1 MLFIPSNIC
10 SYKGFNVWSV
20 NFIFDLNISLAPLNK
35 DDFLNPVLA
44 FNNSI
49 YFFTNS
55 SSNLTI
61 SPIQVPTYLLVVS
74 TSKFGVFNNH
84 VIKPSIFAS
93 VILIFFFS
101 IKLRNSFNE
110 TRLSWSGFWDI
121 NLLINPTGLLTPIF
135 PTISETE
142 SEILFP
148 IFFLRFSNLDN
159 NSSWFF
165 CEFSQTSPIIF
176 NTVSNCFWLSELFPN
191 ASICLIA
198 PSKKEG
204 SSPE

>member
-1 MLFIPSNIC
+1 M
-10 SYKGFNVWSV
+10 

-74 TSKFGVFNNH
+74 TSKFGVFNNQ

-110 TRLSWSGFWDI
+110 TRLS
-121 NLLINPTGLLTPIF
+121 
-135 PTISETE
+135 
-142 SEILFP
+142 
-148 IFFLRFSNLDN
+148 
-159 NSSWFF
+159 
-165 CEFSQTSPIIF
+165 
-176 NTVSNCFWLSELFPN
+176 
-191 ASICLIA
+191 
-198 PSKKEG
+198 
-204 SSPE
+204 